1 MMRHALLAM
10 VCTALLATHTWAKG
24 VNMGKRPHRLGLYQQ
39 SEWFYN
45 HKPATPAQSL
55 PEHFNW
61 CDLGN
66 GTSYC
71 TASWNQHE
79 PRYCGSCWVHGTL
92 SMIQDRLKGAKMR
105 AGDLAYDV
113 MLGRQTLLNCAA
125 FLGYGDGCNGGEPL
139 DVFKYMAEE
148 GLPDESCMHY
158 QATDHMVFKKKGHTQ
173 CPKVGKCMNCMPT
186 GEGVEDFKCWAVK
199 HPITYTL
206 TSYGKL
212 DAGEEAMQQEI
223 LAKGPIVCGI
233 ACPEEFVYKYH
244 SAKHGG
250 VYIDKTGDTELDHDV
265 EVVGWGEEED
275 GLKYWLVRNSWGSY
289 WGSLGFFKL
298 QRGVNALQIE
308 SGDCW
313 YANPE
318 YSVETAVVQGELEG
332 SMYGLEDT
340 KGHDHDDDDGDDD
353 DEPTAELEA
362 EGVSAE
368 SAESAEAELEETRG
382 HIHDDDDDD
391 DEPAA
396 EVPAVAHVAE
406 SAEAVSD
413 ALVNRVHDELA
424 AALQSVVGA
433 AVQAETAAAA
443 REQQAAAAAEQ
454 GPVLI
459 QEIGQL
465 LPGGA
470 VAGWVSFVP
479 VHLGHACA
487 GVRQAAGELW
497 GRVSSSVV
505 SGAGSDMV
513 QQHAAAAEQQQQR
526 DRGSWGSVLSK
537 RMFGGPQVAV
547 Q

>member
-1 MMRHALLAM
+1 MMRQALLLL
-10 VCTALLATHTWAKG
+10 VCTALLATHASAKG
-24 VNMGKRPHRLGLYQQ
+24 VNMGKRPHRLNLYQQ

-45 HKPATPAQSL
+45 HKPASPVNSVPQQ
-55 PEHFNW
+55 FNW

-92 SMIQDRLKGAKMR
+92 SMIQDRLKGAKIR

-125 FLGYGDGCNGGEPL
+125 FLGYGEGCNGGEPL

-158 QATDHMVFKKKGHTQ
+158 QATDHLVFKKKGHTR

-186 GEGVEDFKCWAVK
+186 GEDVDDFKCWAVK
-199 HPITYTL
+199 QPITYKL

-212 DAGEEAMQQEI
+212 DAGEAAMQQEI
-223 LAKGPIVCGI
+223 LARGPIVCGI

-244 SAKHGG
+244 SAKRGG

-275 GLKYWLVRNSWGSY
+275 GLKYWLQLSGPLLPAGGRSPAGSAAAGLELRFDAQQVRNSWGSY

-298 QRGVNALQIE
+298 QRGANALQIE

-318 YSVETAVVQGELEG
+318 YSVESAVMNGELEG
-332 SMYGLEDT
+332 SMYGLEDA
-340 KGHDHDDDDGDDD
+340 KGH
-353 DEPTAELEA
+353 P
-362 EGVSAE
+362 
-368 SAESAEAELEETRG
+368 
-382 HIHDDDDDD
+382 HDDDDDD
-391 DEPAA
+391 DDDDGPTAVPQA
-396 EVPAVAHVAE
+396 EEGPAE
-406 SAEAVSD
+406 SAEAVAD
-413 ALVNRVHDELA
+413 DVVDQVQQGLA
-424 AALQSVVGA
+424 AALESVVDA
-433 AVQAETAAAA
+433 AVQAEAAAA
-443 REQQAAAAAEQ
+443 AAAAAGEQQAAAVVQE
-454 GPVLI
+454 GPALVH
-459 QEIGQL
+459 EIGQL
-465 LPGGA
+465 VPGGG
-470 VAGWVSFVP
+470 VVGWVSVAP
-479 VHLGHACA
+479 ERLGHACA
-487 GVRQAAGELW
+487 GMRQAAGQLWSMVASSAAAGAVPDMVRQAA
-497 GRVSSSVV
+497 
-505 SGAGSDMV
+505 AP
-513 QQHAAAAEQQQQR
+513 EQQQQQHAR
-526 DRGSWGSVLSK
+526 RSWASVLSK

>member
-1 MMRHALLAM
+1 M
-10 VCTALLATHTWAKG
+10 
-24 VNMGKRPHRLGLYQQ
+24 Q
-39 SEWFYN
+39 
-45 HKPATPAQSL
+45 
-55 PEHFNW
+55 
-61 CDLGN
+61 
-66 GTSYC
+66 
-71 TASWNQHE
+71 
-79 PRYCGSCWVHGTL
+79 
-92 SMIQDRLKGAKMR
+92 
-105 AGDLAYDV
+105 
-113 MLGRQTLLNCAA
+113 
-125 FLGYGDGCNGGEPL
+125 
-139 DVFKYMAEE
+139 
-148 GLPDESCMHY
+148 
-158 QATDHMVFKKKGHTQ
+158 
-173 CPKVGKCMNCMPT
+173 
-186 GEGVEDFKCWAVK
+186 
-199 HPITYTL
+199 L

>member
-1 MMRHALLAM
+1 MMRQALLSVAC
-10 VCTALLATHTWAKG
+10 VALLATHTSAKG
-24 VNMGKRPHRLGLYQQ
+24 VNMGKRPHRLNLYQQ
-39 SEWFYN
+39 SEWFFN
-45 HKPATPAQSL
+45 HQPVTPVNSVPQQ
-55 PEHFNW
+55 FNW

-92 SMIQDRLKGAKMR
+92 SMVQDRLKGMKMR

-125 FLGYGDGCNGGEPL
+125 FLGYGEGCNGGEPL

-158 QATDHMVFKKKGHTQ
+158 QATDHMVFKKEGHKR
-173 CPKVGKCMNCMPT
+173 CPKIGKCMNCMPT
-186 GEGVEDFKCWAVK
+186 GDDVDDFKCWSVKQAV
-199 HPITYTL
+199 TYKL

-212 DAGEEAMQQEI
+212 DAGEEPMKQEI
-223 LAKGPIVCGI
+223 LARGPIVCGI

-244 SAKHGG
+244 SAKRGG
-250 VYIDKTGDTELDHDV
+250 VYIDKSGDTELDHDV
-265 EVVGWGEEED
+265 EVVGWGEEAD

-318 YSVETAVVQGELEG
+318 YSVETAVMDGELEG
-332 SMYGLEDT
+332 SMYGLEET
-340 KGHDHDDDDGDDD
+340 KGHHHDDDDEDDD
-353 DEPTAELEA
+353 DEPTAVIQSHDDAVESAVVITVTDSDNNDDAAQGQLVAALEA
-362 EGVSAE
+362 E
-368 SAESAEAELEETRG
+368 L
-382 HIHDDDDDD
+382 
-391 DEPAA
+391 AA
-396 EVPAVAHVAE
+396 MHVAE
-406 SAEAVSD
+406 RAE
-413 ALVNRVHDELA
+413 
-424 AALQSVVGA
+424 
-433 AVQAETAAAA
+433 
-443 REQQAAAAAEQ
+443 AAAAAAAAAAASAEQ
-454 GPVLI
+454 QGGVLI

-465 LPGGA
+465 LPGGGP
-470 VAGWVSFVP
+470 VVGWVRFVP
-479 VHLGHACA
+479 MQLGHACA
-487 GVRQAAGELW
+487 GMRQAMEQVW
-497 GRVSSSVV
+497 GLVTPAAAAD
-505 SGAGSDMV
+505 GV
-513 QQHAAAAEQQQQR
+513 QQAAAEQQQQQQQR
-526 DRGSWGSVLSK
+526 VRRSWGRVVSK